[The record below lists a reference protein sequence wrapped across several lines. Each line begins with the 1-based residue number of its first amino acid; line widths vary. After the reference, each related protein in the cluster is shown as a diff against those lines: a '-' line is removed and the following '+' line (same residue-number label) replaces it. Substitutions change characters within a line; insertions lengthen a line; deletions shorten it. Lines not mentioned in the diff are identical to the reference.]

1 MGDRETFDVEKAN
14 RETREAWEANAAYW
28 DARIG
33 EGNDFVNVLIWPAT
47 QRLLDLRP
55 GERVLDAACGNGV
68 YARKLAALGAD
79 VVAFDFSE
87 KLIALARERGA
98 GATDDSFDALRTGFR
113 RTTGSIVYHVVD
125 ATDEGAM
132 LGLGEHAFDAA
143 ICQMALFDIADI
155 DPLMRAVARLLKPG
169 GRFIFSV
176 MHPCFNN
183 IHSVHFAEQEDRDG
197 DIVTTYGVKIT
208 GYLRASL
215 RRGVA
220 IRGQPEAQWYFH
232 RSLQTLFG
240 AAFDAGFVLDALAEP
255 SFPPE
260 HNSGREGLSWGG
272 NFSEIPPVLVA
283 RMRVM

>member
-155 DPLMRAVARLLKPG
+155 
-169 GRFIFSV
+169 
-176 MHPCFNN
+176 HPCFNN